1 VLQEAGVRSNFVS
14 SIENPDRVG
23 RQPEHLVVHEL
34 DGGGL
39 RLVGEIDMDTSAILR
54 RRLESDLSVTVL
66 DLRDVTFIDSTGLN
80 VLINANR
87 NRGDGLVLRSPTGA
101 VARVLELSGMDRVFR
116 IERPELAAD

>member
-1 VLQEAGVRSNFVS
+1 LLIVS

-23 RQPEHLVVHEL
+23 RQPEHLIVHDL
-34 DGGGL
+34 GGGGL

-80 VLINANR
+80 VLIHANR
-87 NRGDGLVLRSPTGA
+87 DRGDGLVLRSPTGA
-101 VARVLELSGMDRVFR
+101 VSRVLELSGMDRVFR

>member
-1 VLQEAGVRSNFVS
+1 VS

-23 RQPEHLVVHEL
+23 RQPEHLIVHEL

-54 RRLESDLSVTVL
+54 RRLESDPLVSVL
-66 DLRDVTFIDSTGLN
+66 DLRGVTFIDSTGLN
-80 VLINANR
+80 VLLNANR
-87 NRGDGLVLRSPTGA
+87 NRADGIVLRSPAGA